1 MASKPYGD
9 LPLGQHTDYPDHY
22 TPELLTPIPRKLARA
37 DLGID
42 DKALPFFGMDVWT
55 AYELSWLNSKG
66 RPAVATAEFSVSCD
80 SPSIVESKSL
90 KLYLNS
96 LNNTAFENSEE
107 LAQTIAGDL
116 SACAGSD
123 FSVRLLSAA
132 DWHQQQFADLPG
144 VNIDELDI
152 IADTYLPDA
161 GLLQIQQS
169 NTQQQSFN
177 SHLFRS
183 LCPVTSQPDWASI
196 WIDYAGPQ
204 IVADS
209 LLKYLVSYRQHQGF
223 HEQCVEKIF
232 VDLMR
237 VCKPERL
244 TVAARF
250 SRRGGLDINPIRS
263 TEAGDFQI
271 PRLFRQ

>member
-1 MASKPYGD
+1 MASKPFGD

-22 TPELLTPIPRKLARA
+22 SPELLMPIPRQLARG

-42 DKALPFFGMDVWT
+42 DEALPFYGMDVWT

-66 RPAVATAEFSVSCD
+66 RPAVATAEFSVPCD

-107 LAQTIAGDL
+107 LAQTITRDL

-132 DWHQQQFADLPG
+132 DWRQQQIGDLPG

-161 GLLQIQQS
+161 GLLQIEQS
-169 NTQQQSFN
+169 NKQQQSFN

-196 WIDYAGPQ
+196 WIDCAGPQ
-204 IVADS
+204 IIADS

-263 TEAGDFQI
+263 TERGEFQI